1 MASIAPVQ
9 RSYNEMP
16 GLEEYRTWGA
26 GVRMGS
32 QSAFLLRTKRFH
44 LISEGV
50 VFWPEFAVQSGR
62 LRGGSAKLEL

>member
-16 GLEEYRTWGA
+16 SLEEYRTWGA
-26 GVRMGS
+26 RVRMGA
-32 QSAFLLRTKRFH
+32 QPAFLLRTKRLH
-44 LISEGV
+44 LLSDGV

-62 LRGGSAKLEL
+62 IRGGSAKLEL